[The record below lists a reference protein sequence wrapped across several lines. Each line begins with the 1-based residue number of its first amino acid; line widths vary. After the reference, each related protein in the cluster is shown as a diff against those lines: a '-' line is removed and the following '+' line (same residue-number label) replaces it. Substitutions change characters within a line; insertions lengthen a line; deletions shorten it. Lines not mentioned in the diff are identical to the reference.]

1 MNTVKTAM
9 LLAFL
14 TAILLM
20 AGGAI
25 GGRGGATVALI
36 FAGVMNFGAYWF
48 SDKVVLKMYRAKE
61 VSLSDAPQLHGIVRD
76 LTMKAKLPMP
86 KVYIMDNP
94 TPNAFATG
102 RNPHHAAVAVTT
114 GIMDLLSK
122 EELTG
127 VIGHELAHILNRDI
141 LVSTIAATIAGA
153 ISYLAY
159 MAQWAM
165 IFGGGRR
172 DDRGGGNPI
181 VLILMMIVAP
191 LAAMIV
197 HMAISRTREYGAD
210 RVGAAICGHPL
221 YLANALGKLEGA
233 NRQRPMANAREA
245 TAHMFIVNPLKG
257 GGMLKWFS
265 THPPMAER
273 VKRLEAMVG
282 GVGARG

>member
-172 DDRGGGNPI
+172 DDRGGGQPHCPNLNDDRCP
-181 VLILMMIVAP
+181 P
-191 LAAMIV
+191 RG
-197 HMAISRTREYGAD
+197 HDCSYG
-210 RVGAAICGHPL
+210 HL
-221 YLANALGKLEGA
+221 S
-233 NRQRPMANAREA
+233 
-245 TAHMFIVNPLKG
+245 H
-257 GGMLKWFS
+257 
-265 THPPMAER
+265 ER
-273 VKRLEAMVG
+273 VRRRQG
-282 GVGARG
+282 

>member
-1 MNTVKTAM
+1 MNAIKTTF

-14 TAILLM
+14 TVILLF
-20 AGGAI
+20 AGAAM

-48 SDKVVLKMYRAKE
+48 SDKIVLRMYKARE
-61 VSLSDAPQLHGIVRD
+61 VSESEAPQLCTIVRD
-76 LTMKAKLPMP
+76 LAMKAKLPMP
-86 KVYIMDNP
+86 KVYLMNNH

-102 RNPHHAAVAVTT
+102 RNPNHAVIAITT
-114 GIMDLLSK
+114 GITNVLSK
-122 EELTG
+122 EELAG
-127 VIGHELAHILNRDI
+127 VIGHELAHVQNRDI
-141 LVSTIAATIAGA
+141 LVSTIAAAIAGA

-165 IFGGGRR
+165 MFGGGRR
-172 DDRGGGNPI
+172 DKRGGGHPL

-210 RVGAAICGHPL
+210 KGGAAICGNPIH
-221 YLANALGKLEGA
+221 LADALRKLEGA
-233 NRQRPMANAREA
+233 NRRLPMANAKEA
-245 TAHMFIVNPLKG
+245 TAHMFIVNPLRG
-257 GGMLKWFS
+257 GGMMKWFS
-265 THPPMAER
+265 THPPIAER

-282 GVGARG
+282 LVK

>member
-48 SDKVVLKMYRAKE
+48 SDKVVLRMYRAKE
-61 VSLSDAPQLHGIVRD
+61 VSPSDTPQLHGIVRD

-114 GIMDLLSK
+114 GIVDILSK

-127 VIGHELAHILNRDI
+127 VIGHELAHIQNRDI
-141 LVSTIAATIAGA
+141 LVSTIAATIAGRHQLSGLYGTVGND
-153 ISYLAY
+153 IRRW
-159 MAQWAM
+159 QK
-165 IFGGGRR
+165 GRQGWR
-172 DDRGGGNPI
+172 QPHCPNLNDDRCPPRG
-181 VLILMMIVAP
+181 
-191 LAAMIV
+191 
-197 HMAISRTREYGAD
+197 HDCSYG
-210 RVGAAICGHPL
+210 HL
-221 YLANALGKLEGA
+221 S
-233 NRQRPMANAREA
+233 
-245 TAHMFIVNPLKG
+245 H
-257 GGMLKWFS
+257 
-265 THPPMAER
+265 ER
-273 VKRLEAMVG
+273 VR
-282 GVGARG
+282 RR